1 MQSKPSTLT
10 TETSSRRS
18 VEPGIPE
25 ARTPVVV
32 ESFAKSPTDMGK
44 EQNHVELEGIA
55 VIVVIIDLTEVVAI
69 VATFKVLTVT
79 K

>member
-1 MQSKPSTLT
+1 
-10 TETSSRRS
+10 
-18 VEPGIPE
+18 
-25 ARTPVVV
+25 
-32 ESFAKSPTDMGK
+32 MGK

>member
-1 MQSKPSTLT
+1 M
-10 TETSSRRS
+10 
-18 VEPGIPE
+18 
-25 ARTPVVV
+25 V

-44 EQNHVELEGIA
+44 EQNHVELEGTA
-55 VIVVIIDLTEVVAI
+55 VIVVIIDLTEVAAI